1 MMKKPPYNEK
11 KSINK
16 KINLGVFLLSI
27 YRIMWIT
34 PKNARSYGYC
44 KKCDYTSHN
53 KYDFNRH
60 LLTAKH
66 GMDKKKRH
74 QKTQD
79 DDVEDF
85 ICVCGKKYKYQSGLC
100 KHKHKCKLNT
110 MNLVVENGEKNLKSS
125 PTVKTNTN
133 ITLEMFN
140 QFIEQQQQ
148 LVQTMAD
155 ISKDRV
161 TNYYNNCNNKKMTIN
176 VFLNEKCKDAMN
188 LTDFVEN
195 VKVSIEDLLYTKEH
209 GYAKGISNI
218 FVKHL
223 KDMDPTERPIHCSD
237 RKRLQF
243 YVKEENKWGKDR
255 DNVKIDK
262 SINNVTRKQIKQLVK
277 WQKNHPDYENND
289 KLLEEYFKLTRQ
301 VMGGGDI
308 TEIKQNESD
317 IKKSLGN
324 ELEIKDAMI
333 IK

>member
-1 MMKKPPYNEK
+1 
-11 KSINK
+11 
-16 KINLGVFLLSI
+16 
-27 YRIMWIT
+27 MWIT

-44 KKCDYTSHN
+44 EKCDYTSHN
-53 KYDFNRH
+53 KYDFKRH
-60 LLTAKH
+60 LTTAKH
-66 GMDKKKRH
+66 KMDKKKRH

-79 DDVEDF
+79 ADVEGF
-85 ICVCGKKYKYQSGLC
+85 VCACGKKYKYQSGLC

-110 MNLVVENGEKNLKSS
+110 LVSVGEDCKKTATNP
-125 PTVKTNTN
+125 PTVKANTN
-133 ITLEMFN
+133 ITMDMFN
-140 QFIEQQQQ
+140 QFMEQQQQ
-148 LVQTMAD
+148 LVQTMAEL
-155 ISKDRV
+155 SKGGV
-161 TNYYNNCNNKKMTIN
+161 THIYNNNCNNKKMTIN

-195 VKVSIEDLLYTKEH
+195 VKVSIDDLLYTKEH

-223 KDMDPTERPIHCSD
+223 KDLDPTERPIHCSD

-243 YVKEENKWGKDR
+243 YIKEENKWGKDK
-255 DNVKIDK
+255 DNQKIDQ

-277 WQKNHPDYENND
+277 WQKNHPNYENND

-308 TEIKQNESD
+308 TEMKQNEVD

-333 IK
+333 KN

>member
-1 MMKKPPYNEK
+1 
-11 KSINK
+11 
-16 KINLGVFLLSI
+16 
-27 YRIMWIT
+27 MWIT

-44 KKCDYTSHN
+44 EKCDYTSHN
-53 KYDFNRH
+53 KYDFKRH
-60 LLTAKH
+60 LTTAKH
-66 GMDKKKRH
+66 KMDNKKRH

-79 DDVEDF
+79 ADVEGF
-85 ICVCGKKYKYQSGLC
+85 VCACGKKYKYQSGLC
-100 KHKHKCKLNT
+100 KHKHKCKLVTFNT
-110 MNLVVENGEKNLKSS
+110 EVDTFKKSNQKI
-125 PTVKTNTN
+125 PTVEANTN
-133 ITLEMFN
+133 ITIDMFN
-140 QFIEQQQQ
+140 QFMEQQQQ
-148 LVQTMAD
+148 LVHTMAE

-176 VFLNEKCKDAMN
+176 VFLNEHCKDAMN

-195 VKVSIEDLLYTKEH
+195 VKVSIDDLLYTKEH

-223 KDMDPTERPIHCSD
+223 KDLDPTERPIHCSD

-243 YVKEENKWGKDR
+243 YIKEENKWGKDK
-255 DNVKIDK
+255 DNQKIDQ

-308 TEIKQNESD
+308 TEMKQNEVD

-333 IK
+333 KN

>member
-1 MMKKPPYNEK
+1 
-11 KSINK
+11 
-16 KINLGVFLLSI
+16 
-27 YRIMWIT
+27 MWIT

-44 KKCDYTSHN
+44 EKCDYTSHN
-53 KYDFNRH
+53 KYDFKRH
-60 LLTAKH
+60 LTTAKH
-66 GMDKKKRH
+66 KMDNKKRH

-79 DDVEDF
+79 DNAALFE
-85 ICVCGKKYKYQSGLC
+85 CPCGKKYKYRSGLC
-100 KHKHKCKLNT
+100 KHKHKCKLLTSNAEVDT
-110 MNLVVENGEKNLKSS
+110 FKKSNQKI
-125 PTVKTNTN
+125 PTVEANTN
-133 ITLEMFN
+133 ITIDMFN
-140 QFIEQQQQ
+140 QFMEQQQQ
-148 LVQTMAD
+148 LVQTMAE

-176 VFLNEKCKDAMN
+176 VFLNEHCKDAMN

-195 VKVSIEDLLYTKEH
+195 VKVSLEDLLYTKEH

-223 KDMDPTERPIHCSD
+223 KDLDPTERPIHCSD

-243 YVKEENKWGKDR
+243 YVKEEDKWEKDR
-255 DNVKIDK
+255 DNLKIDN
-262 SINNVTRKQIKQLVK
+262 SINKVTRKQIKQLVQ

-301 VMGGGDI
+301 VMGGCDT
-308 TEIKQNESD
+308 TEVKQNEVD

-333 IK
+333 KK

>member
-1 MMKKPPYNEK
+1 
-11 KSINK
+11 
-16 KINLGVFLLSI
+16 
-27 YRIMWIT
+27 MWIT

-44 KKCDYTSHN
+44 EKCDYTSHN
-53 KYDFNRH
+53 KYDFKRH
-60 LLTAKH
+60 LTTAKH
-66 GMDKKKRH
+66 KMDNKKRH

-79 DDVEDF
+79 ADVEGF
-85 ICVCGKKYKYQSGLC
+85 VCACGKKYKYQSGLC
-100 KHKHKCKLNT
+100 KHKHKCKLVTFNT
-110 MNLVVENGEKNLKSS
+110 EVDTFKKSNQKI
-125 PTVKTNTN
+125 PTVEANTN
-133 ITLEMFN
+133 ITIDMFN
-140 QFIEQQQQ
+140 QFMEQQQQ
-148 LVQTMAD
+148 LVHTMAE

-176 VFLNEKCKDAMN
+176 VFLNEHCKDAMN

-195 VKVSIEDLLYTKEH
+195 VKVSIDDLLYTKEH

-223 KDMDPTERPIHCSD
+223 KDLDPTERPIHCSD

-243 YVKEENKWGKDR
+243 YIKEENKWGKDK
-255 DNVKIDK
+255 DNQKIDQ
-262 SINNVTRKQIKQLVK
+262 SINNVTLKQIKQLVK

-308 TEIKQNESD
+308 TEMKQNEVD

-333 IK
+333 KN

>member
-1 MMKKPPYNEK
+1 
-11 KSINK
+11 
-16 KINLGVFLLSI
+16 
-27 YRIMWIT
+27 
-34 PKNARSYGYC
+34 
-44 KKCDYTSHN
+44 
-53 KYDFNRH
+53 
-60 LLTAKH
+60 
-66 GMDKKKRH
+66 
-74 QKTQD
+74 
-79 DDVEDF
+79 
-85 ICVCGKKYKYQSGLC
+85 
-100 KHKHKCKLNT
+100 
-110 MNLVVENGEKNLKSS
+110 MNLVVENGKKNLKTS

>member
-1 MMKKPPYNEK
+1 
-11 KSINK
+11 
-16 KINLGVFLLSI
+16 
-27 YRIMWIT
+27 MWIT

-44 KKCDYTSHN
+44 KNCDYTSHN
-53 KYDFNRH
+53 KYDFKRH
-60 LLTAKH
+60 LTTAKH
-66 GMDKKKRH
+66 KMDNKKRH

-79 DDVEDF
+79 ANVGGYS
-85 ICVCGKKYKYQSGLC
+85 CVCGKKYKYQSGLC
-100 KHKHKCKLNT
+100 KHKHKCKLIAPT
-110 MNLVVENGEKNLKSS
+110 LVIENAEKKSQKS
-125 PTVKTNTN
+125 ATVKANSN
-133 ITLEMFN
+133 ITIDMFN
-140 QFIEQQQQ
+140 QFMEQQQQ
-148 LVQTMAD
+148 LVQTMAEL
-155 ISKDRV
+155 SRGGV
-161 TNYYNNCNNKKMTIN
+161 THIYNNNCNNKKMTIN

-195 VKVSIEDLLYTKEH
+195 VKVSLDDLLYTKEH

-243 YVKEENKWGKDR
+243 YVKEENKWGKDK

-262 SINNVTRKQIKQLVK
+262 SINNVTRKQIKQLVQ

-301 VMGGGDI
+301 VMGGCDSA
-308 TEIKQNESD
+308 EVMQNEVD

-324 ELEIKDAMI
+324 KLEIKDAMI
-333 IK
+333 KK

>member
-1 MMKKPPYNEK
+1 
-11 KSINK
+11 
-16 KINLGVFLLSI
+16 
-27 YRIMWIT
+27 MWIT
-34 PKNARSYGYC
+34 PKKARSYGYC
-44 KKCDYTSHN
+44 EKCDYTSHN
-53 KYDFNRH
+53 KYDFKRH
-60 LLTAKH
+60 LSTAKH
-66 GMDKKKRH
+66 KMDNEKRH
-74 QKTQD
+74 SKTQD
-79 DDVEDF
+79 EDAVPF
-85 ICVCGKKYKYQSGLC
+85 ECPCGKKYKYRSGLC
-100 KHKHKCKLNT
+100 KHKHKCKIFATNP
-110 MNLVVENGEKNLKSS
+110 VIGHSQENQKTTTS
-125 PTVKTNTN
+125 VKANTN
-133 ITLEMFN
+133 ITIDMFN
-140 QFIEQQQQ
+140 QFLDQQQQ

-223 KDMDPTERPIHCSD
+223 QDLDPTERPIHCSD
-237 RKRLQF
+237 RKRLRF
-243 YVKEENKWGKDR
+243 YVKEENKWGKDK
-255 DNVKIDK
+255 DNAKIDK
-262 SINNVTRKQIKQLVK
+262 SINSVTRKQIKELVK
-277 WQKNHPDYENND
+277 WQNSHPGYENND

-308 TEIKQNESD
+308 SEVKQNEAD

-333 IK
+333 KN